1 MRFRWSTVAWLA
13 AVLLAAVNLRP
24 AIASV
29 PPIVD
34 ALRASLGLSASA
46 AGVLTSVPVV
56 CMGLFAPAA
65 AWAAARWGTGRT
77 MALALGLLTVAT
89 AIRPLAGVGVL
100 YGATVLAG
108 VAIAVGGA
116 LMPALVRSRF
126 PDRVGPVTGLYT
138 AALIA
143 GALIGAGGTEPLRA
157 LFGSWEAALAVWAVP
172 AALGLLVW
180 LVVRPTA
187 AHRPVSAA
195 ASGGSWSP
203 WRDRGA
209 WMVTLYMG
217 SQSLLYYA
225 PLAWLAARY
234 TELGWSAARA
244 GGLLALF
251 SATQLFSALVAPALA
266 RRDPRPAILAGLLL
280 AVGCLGLIAVAPL
293 AAPEVWSA
301 LLGIGV
307 GANFALALTVVGQI
321 APTPGDTPKA
331 SGMAF
336 FVGYL
341 LAAVGPVAVGFLHD
355 LTGGF
360 RVPYLALVGFG
371 VVTLWFGFEA
381 GSAGRSVPDRPAGSA
396 GRPVPDRP
404 AGSAGRSVPDRG
416 ADRDTGESRAEAGGD
431 AHGRVG

>member
-1 MRFRWSTVAWLA
+1 MRSRWSAAAWLA

-34 ALRASLGLSASA
+34 AVRASLGLSGSA

-65 AWAAARWGTGRT
+65 AWAAVRWGTGRT
-77 MALALGLLTVAT
+77 MALALALLTVAT
-89 AIRPLAGVGVL
+89 AVRPLLGVGLL
-100 YGATVLAG
+100 YVATVLAG

-116 LMPALVRSRF
+116 LMPALVRARF
-126 PDRVGPVTGLYT
+126 PERVGPVTGLYT
-138 AALIA
+138 TALIS
-143 GALIGAGGTEPLRA
+143 GALIGAGGTEPLRTA
-157 LFGSWEAALAVWAVP
+157 LGGSWRVALAIWAVP
-172 AALGLLVW
+172 AALALVVW
-180 LVVRPTA
+180 LVVRPASASRQPAATA
-187 AHRPVSAA
+187 RVA
-195 ASGGSWSP
+195 GWSP

-234 TELGWSAARA
+234 TELGWSAAEA

-251 SATQLFSALVAPALA
+251 SATQVVAALVAPALA
-266 RRDPRPAILAGLLL
+266 RRDPRPAIVVGLLL
-280 AVGCLGLIAVAPL
+280 AIVSLGLIGVAPL
-293 AAPEVWSA
+293 AAPAVWA
-301 LLGIGV
+301 GVLGVGV
-307 GANFALALTVVGQI
+307 GANFSLALTVVGQI
-321 APTPGDTPKA
+321 APTPADTPRA

-355 LTGGF
+355 LTGDF
-360 RVPYLALVGFG
+360 RVPYLALVVFGLVTIVFG
-371 VVTLWFGFEA
+371 VLA
-381 GSAGRSVPDRPAGSA
+381 GSSVPDRRADGDAGE
-396 GRPVPDRP
+396 R
-404 AGSAGRSVPDRG
+404 
-416 ADRDTGESRAEAGGD
+416 RAEAGGD
-431 AHGRVG
+431 AHSRVG